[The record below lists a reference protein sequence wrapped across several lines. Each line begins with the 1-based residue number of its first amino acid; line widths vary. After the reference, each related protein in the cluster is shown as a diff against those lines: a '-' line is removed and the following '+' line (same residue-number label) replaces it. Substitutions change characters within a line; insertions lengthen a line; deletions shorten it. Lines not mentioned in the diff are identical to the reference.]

1 MSLTK
6 ILKFLPG
13 SDSFLATTHDNLLQC
28 SLTTWSAAPK
38 PQVHLSSIARR
49 IDGHCYGVS
58 RDGSTLYHLDVDTG
72 TTTRMGKLSL
82 GQHTGNYS
90 GDIRHVRGLSFS
102 DQPNEL
108 WGILPCKTLKHQNTD
123 CMVLIDEYTGE
134 IKSIHRLN
142 RCDVL
147 AIAVPPR
154 AGGSW
159 RGVTH
164 FFWCHTGGL
173 YSLKNANEGYKLNR
187 IGAPTDGKQIRDIC
201 FSRNGTL
208 YGIGS
213 SGLCTVQTEMG
224 AIKKVLNFNND
235 ASESRFE
242 SLLWLPFD
250 PSKTAAPNPSV
261 VASRMQSFQD
271 DEGKYNLLGALGVDL
286 NYVLPSKQ
294 RRTSYGKLSRRQQS
308 KVHGVDRK
316 EITKFGIGR
325 NRRASYGK
333 MSKRQKI
340 RVTSQNI
347 ADKAATDKA
356 IWIEVVVDGG
366 NNYFYHRFTRATSWT
381 NPEKVVQED
390 IPPPPPSTTTK
401 LSSFK
406 NPQEFQRLENDPEE
420 EQDDLLF
427 FLQDIGME
435 MYFSSFQYESLS
447 LKQLMSIARQSR
459 TVLDGVLKEIGIK
472 KLGSRMKIYIALL
485 DY

>member
-1 MSLTK
+1 
-6 ILKFLPG
+6 
-13 SDSFLATTHDNLLQC
+13 
-28 SLTTWSAAPK
+28 
-38 PQVHLSSIARR
+38 
-49 IDGHCYGVS
+49 
-58 RDGSTLYHLDVDTG
+58 
-72 TTTRMGKLSL
+72 
-82 GQHTGNYS
+82 
-90 GDIRHVRGLSFS
+90 
-102 DQPNEL
+102 
-108 WGILPCKTLKHQNTD
+108 
-123 CMVLIDEYTGE
+123 
-134 IKSIHRLN
+134 
-142 RCDVL
+142 
-147 AIAVPPR
+147 
-154 AGGSW
+154 
-159 RGVTH
+159 
-164 FFWCHTGGL
+164 
-173 YSLKNANEGYKLNR
+173 
-187 IGAPTDGKQIRDIC
+187 
-201 FSRNGTL
+201 
-208 YGIGS
+208 
-213 SGLCTVQTEMG
+213 MG

-325 NRRASYGK
+325 NRRASFGK
-333 MSKRQKI
+333 MSKRQKL

-427 FLQDIGME
+427 FLQDVGME